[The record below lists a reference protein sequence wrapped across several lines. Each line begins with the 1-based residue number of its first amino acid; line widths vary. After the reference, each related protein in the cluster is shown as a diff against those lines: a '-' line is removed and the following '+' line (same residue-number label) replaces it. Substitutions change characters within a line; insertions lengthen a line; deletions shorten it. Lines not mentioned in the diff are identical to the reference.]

1 MVTFGKK
8 QAKQIVCHSIQL
20 SKRFRVCSMYS
31 SATALTKKIL
41 DRLFSLPFW
50 MQSIFL
56 GVALIL
62 CVYFPLLTGKSLLY
76 GDNYSL
82 MVPGKLFTAYW
93 LKQGILPFWNPTIF
107 AGIPWIGD
115 INQSILYPTTLFF
128 VILPPAIA
136 LNATILI
143 HVISTFVGMSVL
155 ARRLRIAKWASFLA
169 AVLWT
174 FNPQITGSI
183 NNISTLQSLSWMPWV
198 VFFGLGVAS
207 KTNIK
212 SGRGMILFCFAVLAQ
227 FLGGYPQH
235 VIYSIATAVIFSLY
249 VFFEE
254 HKTVHNIWQKGID
267 WLRQWILAAV
277 LVVPLTAV
285 AWLPFLEVLQQS
297 TRVIQTTSQAAAGSL
312 HVSELLK
319 SIHPHLFEHPAAGMK
334 WGPLWN
340 RQPNLMLFIS
350 WFGTLMLVLAALQK
364 RIKKSQL
371 LFLAT
376 IFISLVIAMGDSLPT
391 FTLIQK
397 IPIINASR
405 GMSTIL
411 MIPALIL
418 PILVAVCI
426 DSITIGKHVFR
437 FLLGTSAAISAG
449 TSFGL
454 IVVWTQFTAV
464 WQFAD
469 ELLNSKLSQSA
480 FHTIS
485 RDFVISEVV
494 LLTLLVTSLSL
505 FFSLLFWRQKRL
517 GLLLLIITIE
527 MAYST
532 QALLFSAPAGV
543 YKLQTEKFAEIS
555 QDIDLSQHR
564 ILTRNYNTPYTD
576 FGTYWDAM
584 AVRAPFSDSYID
596 AVELRELNHL
606 QRMRDALTPN
616 WNMVAGV
623 PSINGFTTLLPLNM
637 HQDFS
642 VDTNPNTSTNYFV
655 ENNIV
660 VSRAADDASI
670 NSLPYI
676 QLDNDSLKKW
686 SVKYYLVDTWFPDF
700 GETFPEKIVAK
711 QRDLTLY
718 EIPNTL
724 PRFRTKN
731 GAPVTITNYSENPNK
746 ISFTITLPDDS
757 GLLIADRY
765 DTNWHV
771 KIDDKKAVVEN
782 YEGMQF
788 LPLTEY
794 ETRSYSISLEYFPTY
809 FYLGL
814 VSTCLVTLLMAVY
827 LVRKPATKIIGQ
839 NLQTHR
845 E

>member
-1 MVTFGKK
+1 
-8 QAKQIVCHSIQL
+8 
-20 SKRFRVCSMYS
+20 MYTS
-31 SATALTKKIL
+31 ETVLTKKFL
-41 DRLFSLPFW
+41 GRLFSLPLW

-82 MVPGKLFTAYW
+82 MVPGKVFTAHW
-93 LKQGILPFWNPTIF
+93 LQQGVLPFWNPTIF

-115 INQSILYPTTLFF
+115 INQSIIYPTTLLF
-128 VILPPAIA
+128 VFLPPAIA
-136 LNATILI
+136 LNVTILI

-155 ARRLRIAKWASFLA
+155 ARRLSAAKWASFLA
-169 AVLWT
+169 AILWT

-207 KTNIK
+207 KNKAK
-212 SGRGMILFCFAVLAQ
+212 SGRGVILFCFAVLAQ

-249 VFFEE
+249 VVLDEGDTANNSLQTF
-254 HKTVHNIWQKGID
+254 WR
-267 WLRQWILAAV
+267 WLLQWMVAAV

-285 AWLPFLEVLQQS
+285 AWLPFLETLQQS

-371 LFLAT
+371 LFLVT
-376 IFISLVIAMGDSLPT
+376 IFISLIIAMGDSLPT

-418 PILVAVCI
+418 PILVALYV
-426 DSITIGKHVFR
+426 DSITIGKHFFR
-437 FLLGTSAAISAG
+437 FLLGTSAALSAG
-449 TSFGL
+449 ISLGL

-469 ELLNSKLSQSA
+469 RLLNSKLSQSA
-480 FHTIS
+480 FHTIA

-505 FFSLLFWRQKRL
+505 FFSLIFWRQKRF
-517 GLLLLIITIE
+517 GLVLVIITVE
-527 MAYST
+527 MAYIT
-532 QALLFSAPAGV
+532 QSLLFSAPAGV
-543 YKLQTEKFAEIS
+543 YKLQTEKFAQIS

-623 PSINGFTTLLPLNM
+623 PSINGFTTLLPLNI

-642 VDTNPNTSTNYFV
+642 VDTNAPESTNYFA

-660 VSRAADDASI
+660 VSRSADDASI

-686 SVKYYLVDTWFPDF
+686 SVKYYLVDSWFPDF
-700 GETFPEKIVAK
+700 GESFPEKIVAK

-731 GAPVTITNYSENPNK
+731 GTSVTITNYSETPNK
-746 ISFTITLPDDS
+746 LRFTVTLPDDS
-757 GLLIADRY
+757 GLVIADRY
-765 DTNWHV
+765 DKNWRA
-771 KIDDKKAVVEN
+771 KIDGEIAAVEN
-782 YEGMQF
+782 YNGMRF
-788 LPLTEY
+788 LPLPES
-794 ETRSYSISLEYFPTY
+794 ETRSYTISLEYFPIF

-814 VSTCLVTLLMAVY
+814 SSTCLVTLLMAVY